1 MARPRSLPRGP
12 HRLAREEVLAS
23 QRGRLLD
30 AMAEVV
36 ALRGYGRA
44 TVADVIE
51 HAGVSRK
58 TFYEHFSDKEECF
71 LAAYD
76 AGVEV
81 LMATMRAG
89 DDPVAA
95 YLNTLAAE
103 PAFARTF
110 LIEIGAA
117 GPRAI
122 ARRREVHDAFARLIG
137 DRPEALACVGAINE
151 VVIRAVS
158 AGRTAALP
166 ALHAFV
172 AGVYQRLMQEPR
184 RAPAARPAR
193 DRSARGPPCAG
204 APSAA

>member
-1 MARPRSLPRGP
+1 MARPRALPRGP

-36 ALRGYGRA
+36 AERGYGAA
-44 TVADVIE
+44 TVAGVID

-58 TFYEHFSDKEECF
+58 TFYEHFRDREECF

-81 LMATMRAG
+81 LMATMRAA
-89 DDPVAA
+89 DDPIAA
-95 YLNTLAAE
+95 YLGTLAAE

-117 GPRAI
+117 GPRAL
-122 ARRREVHDAFARLIG
+122 ARRREVHDAFATLIG

-151 VVIRAVS
+151 VVIREVA
-158 AGRTAALP
+158 AGRTAQLP
-166 ALHAFV
+166 ELHEFV
-172 AGVYQRLMQEPR
+172 SAIYARLMP
-184 RAPAARPAR
+184 
-193 DRSARGPPCAG
+193 
-204 APSAA
+204 